1 MYRQC
6 VSFLSRKNV
15 KELMIFLWQFY
26 GRVKVFLWFKGLF
39 NIPQRYGEYFH
50 EMTPNS

>member
-15 KELMIFLWQFY
+15 KELMVFLQQFY
-26 GRVKVFLWFKGLF
+26 GEVKVFLWFKGLF
-39 NIPQRYGEYFH
+39 NIPQRYDEYFY
-50 EMTPNS
+50 EVTLNS